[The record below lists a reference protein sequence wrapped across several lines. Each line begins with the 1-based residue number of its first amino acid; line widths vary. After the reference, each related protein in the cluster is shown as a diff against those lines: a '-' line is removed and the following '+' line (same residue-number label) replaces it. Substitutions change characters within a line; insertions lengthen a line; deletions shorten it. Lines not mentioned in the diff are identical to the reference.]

1 MNFIREEVN
10 NLKEDINGLREELID
25 YKEENNKKLEK
36 YENNRK
42 DDRKF
47 LLDILVQYDIAISQ
61 QLGDHNVDKMRKFV

>member
-1 MNFIREEVN
+1 MNFIREEVS
-10 NLKEDINGLREELID
+10 NLKEDINGLREELRD
-25 YKEENNKKLEK
+25 YKE
-36 YENNRK
+36 ENNRK